1 MAAVIKSA
9 MAAESRSNP
18 PSPAGS
24 NTRQGLAVAVDNA
37 EETGTTSRVLL
48 LALRISLETMMT
60 GRSLVSPACFSAL
73 DK

>member
-1 MAAVIKSA
+1 MA
-9 MAAESRSNP
+9 
-18 PSPAGS
+18 
-24 NTRQGLAVAVDNA
+24 LDNA
-37 EETGTTSRVLL
+37 DETGTTSRVLL